1 MNKNDWNFAGE
12 FEIDLGAD
20 PLARR
25 ILGVDVPLSHTDCK
39 KKEKSTMTEA
49 SIKNVIFNPP
59 ATIVFWSDGTKTAV
73 KCSEK
78 DIFDPEKG
86 IAMAIA
92 KRCGG
97 NKSDY
102 YKEIRRWIEKSWKN
116 YPSRSCTETS
126 SVENSTL
133 KKYISQAQSDYAA
146 VIDAAVKGNPAEFM
160 REMGRV
166 SADLAMLEL
175 EINK

>member
-1 MNKNDWNFAGE
+1 MKLDDWNFTGE

-20 PLARR
+20 PWARR

-39 KKEKSTMTEA
+39 KKEESTMTAA

-102 YKEIRRWIEKSWKN
+102 YKEIRRWIEKSGKN
-116 YPSRSCTETS
+116 YPSKSCTETS

-146 VIDAAVKGNPAEFM
+146 AIDAAVKGNPAEFM

>member
-1 MNKNDWNFAGE
+1 MKLDDWNFTGA
-12 FEIDLGAD
+12 FDINLGAD
-20 PLARR
+20 PWARR
-25 ILGVDVPLSHTDCK
+25 ILGVDVPLSYTDYK
-39 KKEKSTMTEA
+39 KKEKSTMTAE

-59 ATIVFWSDGTKTAV
+59 ATIVFWSDGAKTAV

-102 YKEIRRWIEKSWKN
+102 YKEIRRWIEKRGKN
-116 YPSRSCTETS
+116 YPSKSCTETS

-133 KKYISQAQSDYAA
+133 KKYISQAQSDYVSA
-146 VIDAAVKGNPAEFM
+146 IDAAVKGNPAEFM
-160 REMGRV
+160 MEMGQV
-166 SADLAMLEL
+166 FADLAALEL

>member
-1 MNKNDWNFAGE
+1 MKPDDWNFAGE

-20 PLARR
+20 PWVRR

-86 IAMAIA
+86 IAMAI
-92 KRCGG
+92 
-97 NKSDY
+97 KSDY
-102 YKEIRRWIEKSWKN
+102 YKEIRRWIEKSGKN
-116 YPSRSCTETS
+116 YPSKSCTETS

-166 SADLAMLEL
+166 SAALAMLEL

>member
-1 MNKNDWNFAGE
+1 MKLDDWNFTGE
-12 FEIDLGAD
+12 FEIDLDAD
-20 PLARR
+20 NLERR
-25 ILGVDVPLSHTDCK
+25 ILGVDVPFSRTDCK
-39 KKEKSTMTEA
+39 KKDESTMTAA

-59 ATIVFWSDGTKTAV
+59 ATIVFWSDGTKTTV

-97 NKSDY
+97 NKSNY
-102 YKEIRRWIEKSWKN
+102 YKEIHRWIEKRWKN

-126 SVENSTL
+126 SVKNSTL
-133 KKYISQAQSDYAA
+133 KKYISQVQSDYAA
-146 VIDAAVKGNPAEFM
+146 AIDAAVKGNPAEFM
-160 REMGRV
+160 MEMGQV
-166 SADLAMLEL
+166 FADLAALEL